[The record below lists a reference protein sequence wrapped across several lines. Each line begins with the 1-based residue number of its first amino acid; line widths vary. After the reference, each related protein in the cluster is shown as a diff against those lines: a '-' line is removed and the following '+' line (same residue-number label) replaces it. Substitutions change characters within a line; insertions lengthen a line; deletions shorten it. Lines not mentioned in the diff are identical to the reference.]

1 MNQETAKDEQLMS
14 EIKRYVNEGKTDEAG
29 QSTRVP

>member
-14 EIKRYVNEGKTDEAG
+14 EIKRNVNEGKTDEAG